1 MAMSTAEIARLL
13 TNALP
18 GASVDV
24 QGTEG
29 KYQVQ
34 VISGV
39 FDGLNRVKR
48 QQTIYKV
55 LNEHIQSGAIHA
67 VSMQLQTPGEAGS
80 AIRPGLGSGQE

>member
-1 MAMSTAEIARLL
+1 MTTDEIARLL

-18 GASVDV
+18 GANIDV
-24 QGTEG
+24 QGEG
-29 KYQVQ
+29 GKFQVQ

-39 FDGLNRVKR
+39 FAGLNRVKR

-67 VSMQLQTPGEAGS
+67 VSMQLQTPEESGVTVP
-80 AIRPGLGSGQE
+80 PGQG